1 MRAREGRRGGNTVR
15 ITARRCWRGRVGEG
29 GADNWGRGVSEREAE
44 MGDMRCCG
52 GVADRQARAV
62 DGRTRCAAELG

>member
-1 MRAREGRRGGNTVR
+1 MLEFKLECYR
-15 ITARRCWRGRVGEG
+15 EG

-44 MGDMRCCG
+44 TGDVRCCG
-52 GVADRQARAV
+52 GVADKQARAV